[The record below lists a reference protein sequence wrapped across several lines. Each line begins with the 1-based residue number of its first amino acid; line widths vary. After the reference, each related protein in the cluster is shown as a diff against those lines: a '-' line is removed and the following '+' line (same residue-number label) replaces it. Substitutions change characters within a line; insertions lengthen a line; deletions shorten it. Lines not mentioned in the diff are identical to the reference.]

1 MSSELSDLVGAMRP
15 VVTAERCALCGAA
28 QGCLPSLFHSSD
40 AAAFEC
46 MVAGKRRIDRHA
58 SLFRANDAFDTLY
71 IVRSGQFK
79 EFIRDPACI
88 QRVVR
93 FYMPGDIVGFDGV
106 ASGLHRSRVMALE
119 NGEVCEVPYV
129 HVKKAMHEHPQFLDR
144 FLASMSASLLD
155 QHQHTRLL
163 TLPSLDGRFACFLLY
178 LSENYARIGASGA
191 VFRLAMSRSDIG
203 SYLGTTV
210 ETVSRLIAR
219 FNAQRAVK
227 IERRMVQLLDRARL
241 DAMIDQRAADRDR
254 VAVPAPAPDRQAATP
269 VH

>member
-1 MSSELSDLVGAMRP
+1 MTSDLLDLAGTMRP
-15 VVTAERCALCGAA
+15 PATGNRCALCGAE
-28 QGCLPSLFHSSD
+28 QGCLPSLFHNGD
-40 AAAFEC
+40 VAAFEC
-46 MVAGKRRIDRHA
+46 MIAGKRRIDRHA

-79 EFIRDPACI
+79 EFIRDPACV

-129 HVKKAMHEHPQFLDR
+129 HVKKAMHEHPQFLER
-144 FLASMSASLLD
+144 FLAAMSASLLD

-163 TLPSLDGRFACFLLY
+163 TLPSLDARFACFLLY
-178 LSENYARIGASGA
+178 LSENYARIGASGV

-219 FNAQRAVK
+219 FNAQRAAK
-227 IERRMVQLLDRARL
+227 IERRMVQLIDRARL
-241 DAMIDQRAADRDR
+241 VAIIDHRAADRDR
-254 VAVPAPAPDRQAATP
+254 VPVPATGNDRQAPSP